1 MQVFTK
7 KSKGFT
13 LIELLVVIA
22 IIGLLA
28 AISLVSLSG
37 SRTKGKDVSI
47 KANMDT
53 MRKALEME
61 ATMTGT
67 TYVLAAG
74 TNMNAYNNARTAA
87 NTQCAGGACTWVEAI
102 SATAY
107 CLLNSTL
114 PGGGFWCID
123 SAGYIGSTAGY
134 NDCVA
139 GSDYTCKTD

>member
-1 MQVFTK
+1 MK
-7 KSKGFT
+7 RKGFT

-28 AISLVSLSG
+28 AVILFSLG
-37 SRTKGKDVSI
+37 GTRTGGKDASI

-61 ATMTGT
+61 AATTG

-74 TNMNAYNNARTAA
+74 DNLKAYNNAKAAA
-87 NTQCAGGACTWVEAI
+87 NTQCSGGACAWAEPVSAI
-102 SATAY
+102 AY
-107 CLLNSTL
+107 CILNSTL
-114 PGGGFWCID
+114 PGGGFWCLD
-123 SAGYIGSTAGY
+123 SAGYAGGATGY